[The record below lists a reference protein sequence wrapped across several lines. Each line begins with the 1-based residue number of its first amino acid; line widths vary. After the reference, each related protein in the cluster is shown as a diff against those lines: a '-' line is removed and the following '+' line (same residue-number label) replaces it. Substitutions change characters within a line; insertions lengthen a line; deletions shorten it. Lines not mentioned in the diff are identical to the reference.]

1 MKNVSVGRWLSCSAL
16 LALLGACGYAGAKTT
31 PVQTVSV
38 PVIAQMIPQEATS
51 LEAMAQ
57 AGMMLDMARETA
69 LARLQEVI
77 DHPDSAQDTVRYALE
92 EKARITS
99 CAQKEAALGAL
110 LAQMGFGHVTA
121 VIGEESVSVI
131 APWQTAENEQSR
143 MQIIDAAAA
152 QTGFS
157 AEQVKIILAK
167 K

>member
-38 PVIAQMIPQEATS
+38 PVIAQTIPQEATS

-92 EKARITS
+92 EKARIAS

-143 MQIIDAAAA
+143 MQMRRPA
-152 QTGFS
+152 FR
-157 AEQVKIILAK
+157 LNR
-167 K
+167 